1 MLLRLFQAQGL
12 HASARR
18 GSPVVPRLRLAQE
31 NIGLVWAIRN
41 IRRPCGGVAR
51 CIRGSAAPANRAG
64 GSRIHP
70 DHLFE
75 FGAIDRHGEKIGKHV
90 LADLISGQRSELAQE
105 ASARRLDAT
114 AKLLEHLAGKGTSAD
129 SLASILPPA
138 A

>member
-1 MLLRLFQAQGL
+1 MRPRVEGPRSFRGCVLRRRISASCGRSGTSDARAEEWQDAFAAQR
-12 HASARR
+12 HQ
-18 GSPVVPRLRLAQE
+18 P
-31 NIGLVWAIRN
+31 IG
-41 IRRPCGGVAR
+41 
-51 CIRGSAAPANRAG
+51 AG

-70 DHLFE
+70 DHLFD

-114 AKLLEHLAGKGTSAD
+114 AKLLEHLAGKGTSAN